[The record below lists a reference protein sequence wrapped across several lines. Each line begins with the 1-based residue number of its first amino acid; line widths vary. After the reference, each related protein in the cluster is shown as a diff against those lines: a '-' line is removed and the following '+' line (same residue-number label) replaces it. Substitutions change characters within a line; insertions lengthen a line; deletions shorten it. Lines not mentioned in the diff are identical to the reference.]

1 MPICHIR
8 KGGYFTRMIE
18 RRITGNLINAYYICH
33 RKLWLFAHEVNPP
46 SNNPYL
52 EIGALIGEESYK
64 REKKEIL
71 MGNIKIDLIKK
82 ESGDVVVAEIK
93 KSSKGENAA
102 RMQLLF
108 YLYQLKNEGI
118 DAQGEL
124 LIPKE
129 KKKISVELTDE
140 LIEKLKTAVA
150 EIREIISKEEPPLPK
165 KIPFCRN
172 CAYQEFCWI

>member
-1 MPICHIR
+1 
-8 KGGYFTRMIE
+8 MIE
-18 RRITGNLINAYYICH
+18 RRITGNLVNAYCICH
-33 RKLWLFAHEVNPP
+33 RKLWLFAHEINPP

-52 EIGALIGEESYK
+52 EIGTLIGEESYK
-64 REKKEIL
+64 RERKEIQV
-71 MGNIKIDLIKK
+71 GNMKIDLIKK
-82 ESGDVVVAEIK
+82 ESGNVVVAEIK
-93 KSSKGENAA
+93 KSSKGKDAA

-108 YLYQLKNEGI
+108 YLYQLKKEGI

-140 LIEKLKTAVA
+140 LIEKLKTAIA
-150 EIREIISKEEPPLPK
+150 EIGEIISKEEPPLPK

-172 CAYQEFCWI
+172 CAYREFCWV